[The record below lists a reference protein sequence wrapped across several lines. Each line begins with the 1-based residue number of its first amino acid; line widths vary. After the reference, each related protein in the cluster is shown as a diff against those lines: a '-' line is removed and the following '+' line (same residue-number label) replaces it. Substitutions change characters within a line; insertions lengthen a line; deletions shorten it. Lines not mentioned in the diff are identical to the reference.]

1 MLVGGPTDSASKISD
16 IPMDPTPPT
25 SQSTDA
31 AMVTDAATSAP
42 ATAGSVASAAT
53 ESAVIETRVMGA
65 LPGADP
71 LACGCG
77 AAHTLKV
84 VRFESLARCGEEIW
98 IENDGQLY
106 RLRKTRQGKLILT
119 K

>member
-1 MLVGGPTDSASKISD
+1 MDS
-16 IPMDPTPPT
+16 TPPT
-25 SQSTDA
+25 SRPTDA
-31 AMVTDAATSAP
+31 AIATNTPAP
-42 ATAGSVASAAT
+42 AGRAAAAVT
-53 ESAVIETRVMGA
+53 ESAEIETRVMGS
-65 LPGADP
+65 LPGQNS
-71 LACGCG
+71 LAQDCDS
-77 AAHTLKV
+77 AHTLKV